1 MDDLITF
8 FQISFIRSFI
18 CVSFCSGLLFRRHF
32 ILLLFDFKSINGPL
46 FIAKQNVLS
55 LTNVNTAV
63 GYESFT
69 EEEDQSGG
77 SAVGNFI
84 RNNLALNQGI
94 YTPASTIASTV
105 GNPFGIHPNKQG
117 LNPFNPNLNSTVTVP
132 LFKQSLIESKLL

>member
-1 MDDLITF
+1 M
-8 FQISFIRSFI
+8 
-18 CVSFCSGLLFRRHF
+18 LLE
-32 ILLLFDFKSINGPL
+32 N
-46 FIAKQNVLS
+46 IAKQNVLS

-94 YTPASTIASTV
+94 FTPASTIAATV
-105 GNPFGIHPNKQG
+105 GYPFGNHP
-117 LNPFNPNLNSTVTVP
+117 V
-132 LFKQSLIESKLL
+132 